1 MSEIY
6 KDIQFVDNLI
16 VAITGNK
23 ISSYKQDFQPKLI
36 QNCLKAYTNYVLK
49 FIQDKYSESDS
60 MRIYAALKYQND
72 AFTKFPGLQAKYNEA
87 HLSFINNLPK

>member
-36 QNCLKAYTNYVLK
+36 QNCLGAYTNYVLK
-49 FIQDKYSESDS
+49 FIQDKYGESDS

-72 AFTKFPGLQAKYNEA
+72 AFAKFPGLQAKYNEA
-87 HLSFINNLPK
+87 NLSFINSLPK